1 MRATLQRFLQ
11 SFASVLFAAT
21 VAFAPGER
29 ALAQAYDRAQVEAA
43 YLLNFIRY
51 TEWPAA
57 AMPPPEAPIVVVVYR
72 ASRTADALEAIAAG
86 GERIAG
92 REIEVRATGSEDRLA
107 RELRGAH
114 VLYVGADAD
123 ASAALA
129 HAGDLVLTV
138 GSAEGF
144 SELGGMLCLV
154 PQGNRVVFDANVG
167 AIRASGLSVSAKVLA
182 LARRVE
188 GKG

>member
-1 MRATLQRFLQ
+1 MRATLQRFRQ
-11 SFASVLFAAT
+11 SFALALCAA
-21 VAFAPGER
+21 ALALAPG
-29 ALAQAYDRAQVEAA
+29 ALAQRYDRAQVEAA

-57 AMPPPEAPIVVVVYR
+57 ALPPPEAPIVVVVYR
-72 ASRTADALEAIAAG
+72 APRTAEALDEIAAG

-92 REIEVRATGSEDRLA
+92 REIEVRTAASEQRLA

-123 ASAALA
+123 AEAALA
-129 HAGDLVLTV
+129 LAGDMVLTV
-138 GSAEGF
+138 GAAEGF
-144 SELGGMLCLV
+144 SRIGGMLCLV

-167 AIRASGLSVSAKVLA
+167 AIRAAGLSVSAKVLA

>member
-1 MRATLQRFLQ
+1 MRATLQRFLH

-21 VAFAPGER
+21 VAFAPCEG
-29 ALAQAYDRAQVEAA
+29 ALAQPYDRAQVEAA

-72 ASRTADALEAIAAG
+72 ASRTADALEAIAAS

-92 REIEVRATGSEDRLA
+92 REIEVRATGSEERLA

-129 HAGDLVLTV
+129 HAGDMVLTV

-144 SELGGMLCLV
+144 SEVGGMLCLV